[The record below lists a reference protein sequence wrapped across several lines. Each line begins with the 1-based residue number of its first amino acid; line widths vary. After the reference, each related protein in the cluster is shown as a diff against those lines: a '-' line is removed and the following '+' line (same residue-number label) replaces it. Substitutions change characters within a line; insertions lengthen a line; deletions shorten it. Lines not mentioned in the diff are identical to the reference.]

1 MVRFATGLFSTAYM
15 DGEHVILKSICRA
28 KECLAL
34 FGFGDSNYWPQIEQ
48 VERYVYRM
56 PFYQPLKKSSLDVDQ
71 WALYQALRAHTQA
84 FNSYVPREPSY
95 DRYDRLYAHWAAYPF
110 IQEAL
115 ESLTN
120 YGQDIDIEVSPRN
133 VKVQDGK
140 IILLDIFFFRD
151 AVAEVRK
158 TGRKALMSEYFS

>member
-34 FGFGDSNYWPQIEQ
+34 FGFGDSEYWPQIEQ

-56 PFYQPLKKSSLDVDQ
+56 TFYQPLKKDSLSPDQ

-84 FNSYVPREPSY
+84 FQNHVPRETSY
-95 DRYDRLYAHWAAYPF
+95 NRFDRLYAHWQPFPF

-120 YGQDIDIEVSPRN
+120 YGQDIDIEISPRN
-133 VKVQDGK
+133 VKTLNGRL
-140 IILLDIFFFRD
+140 ILLDIFFFRD

-158 TGRKALMSEYFS
+158 TGRTQIMKEYFS